1 MSAVPMDVG
10 AVMDRAERRLNELC
24 EQLDQ
29 EPAEAARQLR
39 EARAT
44 LNALVMERDRL
55 KTLMNNSQAE
65 RFLEATRA
73 EIAHQLQ
80 HWSAIHDRAKEPQD
94 WFWLTRYLADKAL
107 RAHNDGALA
116 LALHHTISSA
126 AALANWHAAISM
138 ADARMPPAGG
148 DVRGFLTR
156 AFGGGYFLATGD
168 ATHTSADDELMD
180 GRHATALTAAGALSS
195 LVDAGNT
202 LRQRVLKQA
211 ASRWYMLSQSDLE
224 AFEAVLL
231 RAQRGAA

>member
-1 MSAVPMDVG
+1 MSAVAMDVD

-29 EPAEAARQLR
+29 EPTEAARQLR
-39 EARAT
+39 EVRAAV
-44 LNALVMERDRL
+44 NALVEERDRL
-55 KTLMNNSQAE
+55 KALMSNSQTE
-65 RFLEATRA
+65 RFLEATRT

-80 HWSAIHDRAKEPQD
+80 HWSAIHDRAKEPQA
-94 WFWLTRYLADKAL
+94 WFWLTRYLADRAL

-138 ADARMPPAGG
+138 ADARMPPGGG
-148 DVRGFLTR
+148 DVQGFLAR
-156 AFGGGYFLATGD
+156 AFGDGNPATG
-168 ATHTSADDELMD
+168 EP
-180 GRHATALTAAGALSS
+180 GALSS

-202 LRQRVLKQA
+202 LRQRVIKQT
-211 ASRWYMLSQSDLE
+211 ASRWYLLSQSDLE
-224 AFEAVLL
+224 AFEVVLL

>member
-1 MSAVPMDVG
+1 MSAVAMDVD

-39 EARAT
+39 EARAAV
-44 LNALVMERDRL
+44 NALVEERDRL
-55 KTLMNNSQAE
+55 KALISNSQAE

-80 HWSAIHDRAKEPQD
+80 HWSAIHDRAREPQA
-94 WFWLTRYLADKAL
+94 WFWLTRYLADRAL

-138 ADARMPPAGG
+138 ADTRMPPAGG
-148 DVRGFLTR
+148 DVQGFLAR
-156 AFGGGYFLATGD
+156 AFGDGNPATG
-168 ATHTSADDELMD
+168 EP
-180 GRHATALTAAGALSS
+180 GALSS

-202 LRQRVLKQA
+202 LRQRVIKQT
-211 ASRWYMLSQSDLE
+211 ASRWYLLSQSDLE
-224 AFEAVLL
+224 AFEVVLL